1 MNHAIQ
7 FTHVG
12 NRDVLQWQPLS
23 LPETAP
29 YEVRLRHTAIGV
41 NYIDTYHR
49 SGLYPLPLPSGLG
62 VEAAGVVEAV
72 GEGVTDLQVGD
83 RVAYAGGT
91 PGAYAEYRTM
101 PAARLVKL
109 PDDIRDE
116 TAAAMM
122 LKGLTAEYLLR
133 RTYTVQPGD
142 TILIHA
148 AAGGVGLI
156 ACQWVKAL
164 GATVIGTVSTAAKAE
179 LAAQHGCD
187 YPLIVPAEDFV
198 ARVKAITQG
207 RGVPV
212 VYDGVG
218 QSTFAGSLDCLTPRG
233 LLVAFGNASGP
244 IPPIDPL
251 LLSNKGSLFFTRPT
265 LGHYIASREE
275 LLAASQALF
284 DVVRSGAVRIEI
296 NQRFALA
303 DAAAAHQALE
313 ARQTTG
319 STILLP

>member
-1 MNHAIQ
+1 MNRVLTIHTYGNSEAIRLEYINPEPIGSL
-7 FTHVG
+7 HV
-12 NRDVLQWQPLS
+12 
-23 LPETAP
+23 
-29 YEVRLRHTAIGV
+29 YLRQTAIGV

-156 ACQWVKAL
+156 ACQWAKAL

-218 QSTFAGSLDCLTPRG
+218 QSTFAGSLDCLAPRG

>member
-12 NRDVLQWQPLS
+12 NTDVLQWQPLS

-156 ACQWVKAL
+156 ACQWAKAL